1 MPRHPSEALSR
12 LIVLTKAG
20 RASRAHTE
28 AADTSLLGFGLDEP
42 GPTGPQLVRYSP
54 DDVFMRSPLQTAC
67 AAGLTLP
74 SQCHLGAAGASCTP
88 AAPRTCSLDHV
99 RRQPPRYR
107 PAPRGA
113 WWSQTGSNRRPHAC
127 KARALPTE
135 LWPQK
140 DASGLS
146 LRIGA
151 ISSALRRLGIPKPPG
166 RGLVGPGGLEP
177 PTSRLSGVC
186 SNQLSYRPEGDKRS

>member
-54 DDVFMRSPLQTAC
+54 DDVFMRSPLKAAC

-74 SQCHLGAAGASCTP
+74 SQCHLGATDTVAR
-88 AAPRTCSLDHV
+88 PRPQEPVPSIT
-99 RRQPPRYR
+99 
-107 PAPRGA
+107 
-113 WWSQTGSNRRPHAC
+113 
-127 KARALPTE
+127 RAF
-135 LWPQK
+135 
-140 DASGLS
+140 S
-146 LRIGA
+146 
-151 ISSALRRLGIPKPPG
+151 RLGVARRRRAPG
-166 RGLVGPGGLEP
+166 GARRVRTDDLMLAKHALYQLSYGPIGSERGSVVGPGGLEP

-186 SNQLSYRPEGDKRS
+186 SNQLSYRPEPYARALAIASQPEEERARGLRAQPSWPE